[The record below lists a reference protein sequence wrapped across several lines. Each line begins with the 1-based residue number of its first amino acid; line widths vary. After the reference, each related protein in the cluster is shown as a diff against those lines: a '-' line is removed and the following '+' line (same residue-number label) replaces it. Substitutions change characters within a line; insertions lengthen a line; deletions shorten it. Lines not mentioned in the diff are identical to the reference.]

1 MNQKTLASPGILE
14 LDNIFVHSIDT
25 GFLWRLG
32 ARGVDTQVIP
42 PVRDLDQ
49 LSY

>member
-14 LDNIFVHSIDT
+14 LDNIFVHSIEM
-25 GFLWRLG
+25 GFLWRL
-32 ARGVDTQVIP
+32 AACGVDTQVIP
-42 PVRDLDQ
+42 RVRDLDQ